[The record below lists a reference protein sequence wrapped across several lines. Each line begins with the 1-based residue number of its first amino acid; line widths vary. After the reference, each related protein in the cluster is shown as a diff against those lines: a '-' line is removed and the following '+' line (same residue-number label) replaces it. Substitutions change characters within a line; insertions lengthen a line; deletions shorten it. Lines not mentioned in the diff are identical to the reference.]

1 MLKKNLLV
9 IFGGKSPE
17 HEVSRTSASMII
29 DNIDKSKY
37 DMFVLG
43 ITKEG
48 KWLIFENYNSTKIK
62 DGTWED
68 EGKEAYILPNNSKTL
83 LILENEGT
91 KEFKVDVAFNIIH
104 GNTGE
109 DGKIQGLLELAG
121 IPYVGCNTV
130 SSAICM
136 DKAFTKIIIDI
147 INIPQ
152 ARYMII
158 KDTYDIEVIEKIIGY
173 PCFIKPANSGSSIG
187 ISKVKNNKELAEGIK
202 TAFKYD
208 EKIVIEE
215 GIKGKEVE
223 CAVLGNENPLI
234 STVGEITYTAEFYD
248 YETKY
253 VSDDSK
259 AIIPTT
265 LEEST
270 INKIRE
276 YTKEI
281 YKILDCKGLA
291 RLDFFV
297 ENGTNDVIFNEINT
311 LPGFTPI
318 SMYPMLMEHEG
329 ISKREL
335 IDRLI
340 DLALERRD

>member
-1 MLKKNLLV
+1 MLKKNLLIV
-9 IFGGKSPE
+9 FGGKSTE
-17 HEVSRTSASMII
+17 HEVSRTSAGMIL
-29 DNIDKSKY
+29 DNIDKGKY
-37 DMFVLG
+37 NIFVLG

-48 KWLIFENYNSTKIK
+48 KWLICENYNSAKVK
-62 DGTWED
+62 DGTWEQ
-68 EGKEAYILPNNSKTL
+68 EGKEAYILPNNTKSL
-83 LILENEGT
+83 LVLENEGT
-91 KEFKVDVAFNIIH
+91 KVFKIDVVFNIIH

-121 IPYVGCNTV
+121 IPYVGCNTI

-136 DKAFTKIIIDI
+136 DKAFTKIIVNT

-152 ARYMII
+152 AKYIVV
-158 KDTYDIEVIEKIIGY
+158 KDTYDLEVIEKKTGY

-187 ISKVKNNKELAEGIK
+187 ISKAKNRKELIEGIN

-208 EKIVIEE
+208 EKVLIEE
-215 GIKGKEVE
+215 GIEGIEVE
-223 CAVLGNENPLI
+223 CAVLGNEDPII
-234 STVGEITYTAEFYD
+234 STVGEITYNAEFYD

-253 VSDDSK
+253 ISDDSK
-259 AIIPTT
+259 AIIPTN

-270 INKIRE
+270 IKKIRE

-281 YKILDCKGLA
+281 YKILDCKGLS

-297 ENGTNDVIFNEINT
+297 EKGTNDVVFNEINT

-329 ISKREL
+329 ISKTEL

-340 DLALERRD
+340 ELSLERRD